1 MERVLKTVRK
11 EKTDYLPVD
20 FSFSNKRIEGEY
32 AAKLNI
38 TDEAFKE
45 YLGSDIVYL
54 PILDDLSFFI
64 DNEELIEYALKN
76 GFASRDET
84 GGILFDRWGVGWAKE
99 SEGVR
104 PMIHPLDT
112 PEKALKYEAPDPFKE
127 GLFHAVEKDIKK
139 FQSEGYAIIIPQY
152 IGLLER
158 AWVLTGFERFFID
171 CIENP
176 DYIKVLLDKITDYRV
191 EVAKKI
197 VEHGATFGHIGD
209 DYGTQYG
216 PIMSVKLWR
225 ELFKPRLARIWDV
238 YKKKNIPVIHHSCG
252 DCRLFIDDLIEIG
265 MDVLHPVQPT
275 AMPLEELKEK
285 YGDRITFYGGIDTR
299 DILPH
304 GSAVDVEED
313 VKRAARILGKD
324 GGLILSALNIMSDVP
339 EENIEMLVKCVK
351 NYRDLKNIEKCL

>member
-1 MERVLKTVRK
+1 MTHEERVLKTVKK
-11 EKTDYLPVD
+11 EKTDCLPVD
-20 FSFSNKRIEGEY
+20 FSFSNKRIEGGY
-32 AAKLNI
+32 AAKFHI
-38 TDEAFKE
+38 QHEAFSE
-45 YLGSDIVYL
+45 YLESDMVYI

-64 DNEELIEYALKN
+64 DNEEMIEYALNN
-76 GFASRDET
+76 GFAGMDES
-84 GGILFDRWGVGWAKE
+84 GEILFDRWGVGWAKE

-112 PEKALKYEAPDPFKE
+112 PEKALEYEAPDPCKE
-127 GLFHAVEKDIKK
+127 GLFHAVEKNIKK
-139 FQSEGYAIIIPQY
+139 YQSEGYTIIIPQY

-158 AWVLTGFERFFID
+158 AWALTGFERFFID
-171 CIENP
+171 CIVNR
-176 DYIKVLLDKITDYRV
+176 DYIEVLLDKITDYRV
-191 EVAKKI
+191 EVAEKI

-216 PIMSVKLWR
+216 PIMSIKLWR
-225 ELFKPRLARIWDV
+225 ELFKPRLAKIWEV
-238 YKKKNIPVIHHSCG
+238 YRKKNIPVIHHSCG

-275 AMPLEELKEK
+275 AMPLEELKQR

-304 GSAVDVEED
+304 GSEADVEED
-313 VKRAARILGKD
+313 VKRTVRILGND

-339 EENIEMLVKCVK
+339 VENIEMLVRCVK
-351 NYRDLKNIEKCL
+351 KYRDF